1 MSHLQRLMQMLV
13 DAGRE
18 VYIDGDRC
26 ALMVK
31 GGGQ

>member
-1 MSHLQRLMQMLV
+1 MSHLRRIMQMLV

-31 GGGQ
+31 GGRQ